1 MGESDSFRHLVVF
14 TFHVYYGRSV
24 CVFLPMDLSTGKRPA
39 EDIEE
44 EQAFKRSRNADEM
57 VELRILLQS
66 KYQHYK
72 GSDFDCELRLL
83 IHQSLAG
90 GIIGVKGAK
99 IKELR
104 ENTQTTIK
112 LFQECCP
119 HSTDRV
125 VLIGGKP
132 DRVVECIKI
141 ILDLISESPIKGRA
155 QPYDPNFYDETYD
168 YGGFTMMFDD
178 RRGRPVGFPMRGRGG
193 FDRMPPNRGGRP
205 MPPSRR
211 DYDDMSPRR
220 GPPPPPPGRGGRG
233 GSRARN
239 LPLPPPPPPRGG

>member
-1 MGESDSFRHLVVF
+1 M
-14 TFHVYYGRSV
+14 
-24 CVFLPMDLSTGKRPA
+24 
-39 EDIEE
+39 
-44 EQAFKRSRNADEM
+44 
-57 VELRILLQS
+57 
-66 KYQHYK
+66 
-72 GSDFDCELRLL
+72 

-119 HSTDRV
+119 QSTDRV
-125 VLIGGKP
+125 ILIGGKP

-178 RRGRPVGFPMRGRGG
+178 RCGRPVGVPI
-193 FDRMPPNRGGRP
+193 
-205 MPPSRR
+205 
-211 DYDDMSPRR
+211 
-220 GPPPPPPGRGGRG
+220 PGKRW
-233 GSRARN
+233 
-239 LPLPPPPPPRGG
+239 L

>member
-1 MGESDSFRHLVVF
+1 M
-14 TFHVYYGRSV
+14 
-24 CVFLPMDLSTGKRPA
+24 
-39 EDIEE
+39 EE
-44 EQAFKRSRNADEM
+44 EQAFKRSRNTDEM

-66 KYQHYK
+66 KNAGAVIGKGGKNIKALHTDYNARVSVTDSECILNIKADTETIGEILKKIIPTLEEGLQLPLPTATSQLSLESDAVECLNYQHYK

-119 HSTDRV
+119 QSTDRV

-141 ILDLISESPIKGRA
+141 ILDLISEVPSEL
-155 QPYDPNFYDETYD
+155 FYLHLISQ
-168 YGGFTMMFDD
+168 
-178 RRGRPVGFPMRGRGG
+178 
-193 FDRMPPNRGGRP
+193 NRF
-205 MPPSRR
+205 
-211 DYDDMSPRR
+211 
-220 GPPPPPPGRGGRG
+220 
-233 GSRARN
+233 
-239 LPLPPPPPPRGG
+239 LTQK

>member
-1 MGESDSFRHLVVF
+1 MLILRQLEKFWEKKIIPTLEEGLQLPSPTATSQLPLESD
-14 TFHVYYGRSV
+14 
-24 CVFLPMDLSTGKRPA
+24 A
-39 EDIEE
+39 
-44 EQAFKRSRNADEM
+44 
-57 VELRILLQS
+57 VECLN
-66 KYQHYK
+66 YQHYK

-141 ILDLISESPIKGRA
+141 ILDLISEVSLGYFYFIQFHLTTRNKTVFTPLILTSPCKFFIA
-155 QPYDPNFYDETYD
+155 SFNI
-168 YGGFTMMFDD
+168 
-178 RRGRPVGFPMRGRGG
+178 V
-193 FDRMPPNRGGRP
+193 
-205 MPPSRR
+205 
-211 DYDDMSPRR
+211 
-220 GPPPPPPGRGGRG
+220 
-233 GSRARN
+233 
-239 LPLPPPPPPRGG
+239 PLVLTQRSL